1 MGETVRIYNYDTFC
15 TILGDGMPGG
25 AMAAMIIGIIAGI
38 VIIVFVAFFVMWVYC
53 KSPVAGW
60 TRVCGLTRGHWWYKL
75 MFAYAEQLY
84 KTY

>member
-38 VIIVFVAFFVMWVYC
+38 VIIVFVAFFVM
-53 KSPVAGW
+53 
-60 TRVCGLTRGHWWYKL
+60 
-75 MFAYAEQLY
+75 
-84 KTY
+84 